1 MASLFA
7 GTDRLI
13 CSALGIQR
21 REQLNDRA
29 LRIEPLSEERAI
41 HLVNGLYE
49 RMARNVPARIEGRS
63 EQLWESRRATDIA
76 DHHRGQETILEKAVA
91 NLAEQGHMPGWF
103 NQCPV
108 ASGISDPHNDNRR
121 AVDLV
126 HLCSDTARL
135 IELKWASNTP
145 VHALFQVLEY
155 GLAYVLARLRKSELR
170 LNDRQLMHVRHTGLE
185 VVGPGAFFGVD
196 SWPHLF
202 AILDQTLAR
211 FAEDRSGGAWTM
223 SLEARAFPDEFH
235 DVPLPDG
242 KAVNARCRTATLTA
256 EGHMVRDAF
265 SRLAPASTNPQD
277 RFLPGVP
284 GADIERILDAAP
296 GDEIGRGKFDH
307 PESSAALAAN
317 AFGFFLHRAGELP
330 PLPGCPETGWP
341 ARSLAIEA
349 TVRFPWP
356 GGRHPVLDCLVTA
369 PSALIGIESKR
380 FEPFRGHAAAVF
392 SEAYSRPVWGDHMK
406 GFEQIRDS
414 LRDDAR
420 RYGFLDAAQLVKHAF
435 ALRSQVH
442 RSGVHCGLKP
452 ILFYIHADPEYWPRT
467 EERVDVAAKAGH
479 RDEIARFARLVEGD
493 EVVFVSCPYQRLLE
507 AWRHD
512 HGQEIRAH
520 AAAVMARFAP

>member
-155 GLAYVLARLRKSELR
+155 GPSP
-170 LNDRQLMHVRHTGLE
+170 MCWHG
-185 VVGPGAFFGVD
+185 
-196 SWPHLF
+196 S
-202 AILDQTLAR
+202 
-211 FAEDRSGGAWTM
+211 
-223 SLEARAFPDEFH
+223 ARASP
-235 DVPLPDG
+235 V
-242 KAVNARCRTATLTA
+242 
-256 EGHMVRDAF
+256 
-265 SRLAPASTNPQD
+265 ST
-277 RFLPGVP
+277 
-284 GADIERILDAAP
+284 
-296 GDEIGRGKFDH
+296 
-307 PESSAALAAN
+307 
-317 AFGFFLHRAGELP
+317 
-330 PLPGCPETGWP
+330 TGN
-341 ARSLAIEA
+341 
-349 TVRFPWP
+349 
-356 GGRHPVLDCLVTA
+356 
-369 PSALIGIESKR
+369 
-380 FEPFRGHAAAVF
+380 
-392 SEAYSRPVWGDHMK
+392 
-406 GFEQIRDS
+406 
-414 LRDDAR
+414 
-420 RYGFLDAAQLVKHAF
+420 
-435 ALRSQVH
+435 
-442 RSGVHCGLKP
+442 
-452 ILFYIHADPEYWPRT
+452 
-467 EERVDVAAKAGH
+467 
-479 RDEIARFARLVEGD
+479 
-493 EVVFVSCPYQRLLE
+493 
-507 AWRHD
+507 
-512 HGQEIRAH
+512 
-520 AAAVMARFAP
+520 